1 MIEVERLDHLVLNV
15 ADVEATCAF
24 YQRALGF
31 EPITFGA
38 GRRALRCG
46 DMKINLYPVGAITG
60 PLPAAPTP
68 GSADLCFTTR
78 TPLAEVAA
86 HLAAEGIEVVEGP
99 VERTGARAPLR
110 SLYFVDPDGNALE
123 ISNEL

>member
-1 MIEVERLDHLVLNV
+1 MIEIDRLDHLVLTV
-15 ADVEATCAF
+15 ADVEATCEF
-24 YQRALGF
+24 YARVLGF

-46 DMKINLYPVGAITG
+46 DMKINLHPQAAPAA
-60 PLPAAPTP
+60 PLPIAPTP
-68 GSADLCFTTR
+68 GSGDLCFTTR

-86 HLAAEGIEVVEGP
+86 HLAAEGVEVVEGP

-110 SLYFVDPDGNALE
+110 SLYLLDPDGNALE